1 MKERF
6 IDISAGA
13 EQKQEERFET
23 WLAAEGIPFADE
35 EAAGAYRERVGLI
48 KDAIQLKQTPGRIP
62 VCPSAGFFPLQ
73 YAGVSMYDAM
83 YDYDALAGAWK
94 KYGAD
99 AYGRDA
105 VEAVKLPR
113 KWEEKIQ

>member
-1 MKERF
+1 MEN
-6 IDISAGA
+6 IGGSD
-13 EQKQEERFET
+13 
-23 WLAAEGIPFADE
+23 LAP
-35 EAAGAYRERVGLI
+35 
-48 KDAIQLKQTPGRIP
+48 KDAGRIP
-62 VCPSAGFFPLQ
+62 IGPSAGFFPVQ
-73 YAGVSMYDAM
+73 YAGISMHDAM